1 MADEKAHLRKRM
13 RELEA
18 ELGGLRRTVMGKP
31 SPENG
36 GLHRTVMGKPSP
48 LPAVGTVLPGLVE
61 GYGQAGCFA
70 TLETFGA
77 GFIHMSEMSRRI
89 VITQR
94 RGAADETVGALLP
107 AVEQASWPQHVVL
120 ANLTP
125 EFVLPIGTKVW
136 AEVIEPLYV
145 GQLRLSLAN
154 VDQET
159 GQPLPPEPPMP
170 DLGAIIRG
178 IVCHSESYGDL
189 LLLPGY
195 REAGAERNCRQAL
208 LHRSMQPKSQHGK
221 LQVGQALWVRVAEID
236 AAAGRVGVS
245 SKHIT
250 QHDEATGTYKF
261 HQKQAEKR
269 AEKQA
274 EKRAEKQ
281 AEKQAEKRQKRKPL
295 GTLAQGRGDRFCNWC
310 GDAGVALYKYPGCG
324 RGVGCASCVQHKC
337 GYDPELTGDLGGDDD
352 YGDYD
357 GYGGYGSGSD
367 YDDYGY

>member
-1 MADEKAHLRKRM
+1 MADEKARLRKRM

-48 LPAVGTVLPGLVE
+48 LPAVGTVLPGVVE

-107 AVEQASWPQHVVL
+107 AVEQASWPQHVLL

-159 GQPLPPEPPMP
+159 GHPLPPEPPMP

-221 LQVGQALWVRVAEID
+221 LQVCQALWVRVAGID

-274 EKRAEKQ
+274 GKQADKRAEK
-281 AEKQAEKRQKRKPL
+281 KRKPL

>member
-1 MADEKAHLRKRM
+1 MADEKARLRKRM

-18 ELGGLRRTVMGKP
+18 ELGGLR
-31 SPENG
+31 
-36 GLHRTVMGKPSP
+36 RTVMGKPSP

-195 REAGAERNCRQAL
+195 REAG
-208 LHRSMQPKSQHGK
+208 
-221 LQVGQALWVRVAEID
+221 V
-236 AAAGRVGVS
+236 
-245 SKHIT
+245 
-250 QHDEATGTYKF
+250 
-261 HQKQAEKR
+261 
-269 AEKQA
+269 
-274 EKRAEKQ
+274 
-281 AEKQAEKRQKRKPL
+281 
-295 GTLAQGRGDRFCNWC
+295 
-310 GDAGVALYKYPGCG
+310 
-324 RGVGCASCVQHKC
+324 
-337 GYDPELTGDLGGDDD
+337 
-352 YGDYD
+352 
-357 GYGGYGSGSD
+357 
-367 YDDYGY
+367 

>member
-1 MADEKAHLRKRM
+1 MADEKARLRKRM

-31 SPENG
+31 SP
-36 GLHRTVMGKPSP
+36 
-48 LPAVGTVLPGLVE
+48 LPAVGTVLPGVVE

-136 AEVIEPLYV
+136 AQVIEPLYV

-159 GQPLPPEPPMP
+159 GHPLPPEPPMP

-221 LQVGQALWVRVAEID
+221 LQVGQADFVVFTQGQGPFEHVFEFAYITGECMLIERSARIGRYAGSID
-236 AAAGRVGVS
+236 AEFVGLQDHEVVS
-245 SKHIT
+245 QQCNIVATLTQRCNRKFDDIDAVVEVLSEIT
-250 QHDEATGTYKF
+250 AF
-261 HQKQAEKR
+261 H
-269 AEKQA
+269 
-274 EKRAEKQ
+274 
-281 AEKQAEKRQKRKPL
+281 
-295 GTLAQGRGDRFCNWC
+295 
-310 GDAGVALYKYPGCG
+310 
-324 RGVGCASCVQHKC
+324 
-337 GYDPELTGDLGGDDD
+337 
-352 YGDYD
+352 
-357 GYGGYGSGSD
+357 
-367 YDDYGY
+367 

>member
-1 MADEKAHLRKRM
+1 MADEKARLRERM

-18 ELGGLRRTVMGKP
+18 ELGGLR
-31 SPENG
+31 
-36 GLHRTVMGKPSP
+36 RTVMGKPSP

-261 HQKQAEKR
+261 HPKTAEKQARKQAEKR

-274 EKRAEKQ
+274 GKQ
-281 AEKQAEKRQKRKPL
+281 AEKQAEKGQKRKPL

-310 GDAGVALYKYPGCG
+310 GDAGVALYKYGG
-324 RGVGCASCVQHKC
+324 GGVRCAPCVQRKC

-367 YDDYGY
+367 YDDYYGY